1 MVYTKIL
8 YQERAATLA
17 IDSAAL
23 GVAMAKSALQ
33 EGRRLSFKAVLPH
46 FFPTESVGEVVQ
58 MLYSTS

>member
-33 EGRRLSFKAVLPH
+33 EGRRLNFKAVLPH
-46 FFPTESVGEVVQ
+46 FFQQRVLVK
-58 MLYSTS
+58 